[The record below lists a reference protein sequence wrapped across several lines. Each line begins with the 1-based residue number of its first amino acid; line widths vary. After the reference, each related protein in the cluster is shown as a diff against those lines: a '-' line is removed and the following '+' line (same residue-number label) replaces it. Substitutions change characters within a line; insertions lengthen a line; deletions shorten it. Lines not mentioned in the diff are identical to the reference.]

1 MFVLIGFL
9 LISIGTTITFLYNDF
24 SFFMEDHFFSP
35 AALLVAIGIIIFF
48 VSLIGCVGAVKGS
61 TCLVNIYG
69 LFLILLLILEVAA
82 AIAAYSMRGNIGD
95 YIHEAMKDSMDKY
108 DENHYVV
115 EAWDGLQCRMQCCGI
130 DGSSDWDNRNIT
142 VPETCFS
149 SSGVEFDFGCHYR
162 LMNLISESAPCR
174 HSCYLRGNC
183 SGSWNRVCI
192 YVGQIYSSNQNCRRE
207 ETTRK
212 SSPSL

>member
-1 MFVLIGFL
+1 
-9 LISIGTTITFLYNDF
+9 
-24 SFFMEDHFFSP
+24 MEDHFFSP

-162 LMNLISESAPCR
+162 LMNLISESALLVGTAAICVAIVQALGIVFAFMLAKSIR
-174 HSCYLRGNC
+174 RIKTAEERKRQENRARLYEQLARGNDEKPTP
-183 SGSWNRVCI
+183 VI
-192 YVGQIYSSNQNCRRE
+192 YTANSSA
-207 ETTRK
+207 
-212 SSPSL
+212 